1 MLSTFPA
8 VIRKPIAWCGLSSRT
23 SSVNEFG
30 EDIPLR
36 DELYNLEQLE
46 KHARDIAATD
56 QLAMSKKGEKLL
68 PRLGENESLLLET
81 YDLIATAAA
90 NNRRI
95 APAAEWL
102 LDNFYL
108 IESNIRSVKRLLPKS
123 YSTGLPRLANGSSAN
138 YPRIYAIALELI
150 AHTDGRVDADS
161 LNAFVHAYQAV
172 TPLQLGELWALP
184 LMLRLAIIENLR
196 RIAIRM
202 ARSRC
207 HRDLANDWAQTMNE
221 AIEKSPTELIISLA
235 GMARANPPM
244 SGAFLSDFT
253 RQLHGNNSNLVF
265 VNSWLEHRISDQGL
279 TLEQLILA
287 EGQDQAAHQ
296 VSVGNSIN
304 SLRMLDIYDW
314 REFVSTHSLVE
325 QTLAEDPA
333 GIYMLMDFATRNRY
347 RRAVEAIAKRST
359 CSEYDVAHRAIQLAK
374 VEQSN
379 HGNTRSAHV
388 GYFLVDRGRLA
399 LEGLVR
405 MQVTPRVLLDKI
417 RRLYPLCLYFF
428 LALALTIL
436 LTTVFGKWSGL
447 REEPL
452 LLHLALVV
460 PIFLGASQLAL
471 ALTNWLS
478 SKLIC
483 PQPLSRMDYRKGITA
498 DNRTIVVVPTMLS
511 SLPVV
516 EQLIEGLEIR
526 YLANREDHLHFALLT
541 DFSDA
546 DQKEMPTDAALLKQA
561 SDGIALL
568 NKKYPVAGRSIFF
581 LMHRERSWNAVDGI
595 WMGHERK
602 RGKLADLNAVLR
614 GKANR
619 FKHIVGDPRSLDG
632 VRYVIT
638 LDTDTQ
644 LPRNAA
650 REMIEAM
657 AHPLNRPC
665 LDGTGSRVKDGYA
678 IMQPRVEPNLP
689 TSLRSWFSKLHS
701 GDLGIDPYT
710 LIVSDVYQDLFGEG
724 SFIGKGIYDIDF
736 FERLCGYFPEN
747 TILSHDLLEGCHG
760 RCALISDVILYEDY
774 PSSYAIDVS
783 RRHRWIRGDW
793 QILGWLFPRVRGSD
807 GGWVK
812 NPVSDTSQWK
822 IFDNLRRSLV
832 APSLLALL
840 TMAWLAGSP
849 SLVLASTLFVAV
861 IFVVPA
867 TLGMLTDL
875 ALKPK
880 GASWLYHWG
889 NSLALMARHH
899 LAQSLIWLIFLPHE
913 AILSL
918 DAIGRTLFRMYW
930 TKKKLLEWTTS
941 CEVNR
946 NSRSDLAGFTKMMW
960 PAPVVS
966 TLLLVDL
973 WLYRPAVFWTAAPLL
988 WIWFF
993 SPAIAWCL
1001 SRPLSVPKL
1010 KLVDSQKVFLRKVA
1024 RKTWRFFESFVTAED
1039 NWLPPDNVQTDSGQK
1054 IASRTSPTNIAMA
1067 LASDL
1072 SAHDFGYCSTT
1083 TLLKKTCNTFETM
1096 AKLEKHRG
1104 HFFNWYDTRSLA
1116 PLKPLYVSTVDSGNL
1131 AAHLL
1136 ILASGFREMTHAPI
1150 ASPNLLSGLR
1160 DTLSILL
1167 DEAKAAA
1174 GSRNGTASMETDGN
1188 TLRKLQST
1196 LEDIAMTRGS
1206 LTALHR
1212 SLTKW
1217 HAEAIG
1223 HSQKLHQ
1230 EGEVR
1235 WWSSAWERICL
1246 DHLTDLNEM
1255 APWISIPALPEG
1267 WQKELAAETCKP
1279 LTALLN
1285 DLTKLHTVP
1294 TLSELVPRCDILVST
1309 IDSLLQGSKTS
1320 QNLTCHLPAMLETWL
1335 KEARGMVSESST
1347 RALSRVAKLESLALQ
1362 CEEFAS
1368 MDFTFLENK
1377 TRDLFAI
1384 GYNLTDNRQDA
1395 SCYDLLASEARLAT
1409 FILIAQGQVSQ
1420 EHWFSLGR
1428 LLTSTGGG
1436 PALLS
1441 WSGSMFEYL
1450 MPRLVMP
1457 TFSNTLLDQTYH
1469 SIVRRQINYGR
1480 QRGVPWGFSE
1490 SGYNAFDQLNNYQ
1503 YMAFGVPGTGL
1514 KRGLAD
1520 SLVVAPYASALAL
1533 VVAPDAACKNLQRL
1547 ADDGFL
1553 GAFGFY
1559 EAIDY
1564 TPSRLPPGE
1573 ERILVCQFMAHHAGM
1588 SLMALVYALLDQP
1601 MQRRFMANP
1610 QFRAAILL
1618 LQERVPKTTVP
1629 VFPHATEASVTRAAT
1644 AEDAGTMRIFSNP
1657 GSPVPEVHLLSNGNY
1672 HVMVTSAG
1680 GGYSRWGDMAVTR
1693 WRSDTTRDC
1702 WGSFCYL
1709 RDTDTGFLW
1718 SNTWHPTGSNPQTY
1732 EAIFTQS
1739 RAEFRRSDERID
1751 VHTQITVSAEDDLEL
1766 RRITITN
1773 RSDKTRTVE
1782 LTSYSEVVLASQGQ
1796 DEAHPAFSNLF
1807 VQTEITPS
1815 RKAILC
1821 TRRPR
1826 SKDDKPVWMV
1836 HLLAP
1841 AGETLDEPSF
1851 ETDRMRFIG
1860 RGYLLAKPKAFDQIA
1875 PLSNSQG
1882 SVLDPI
1888 ASIRQTIRIPPGESA
1903 AVDLVTGIAQ
1913 TRDAALAIAA
1923 KYSDVNLANR
1933 SFELAW
1939 TRGLIMLRQLNITE
1953 SEAQM
1958 YGRLAGSI
1966 VYPSGFRR
1974 AKPATIIRNRRG
1986 QSGLWGHG
1994 ISGDLPIV
2002 LLQVHSREKID
2013 IVRQMVQA
2021 HGYWR
2026 LKGLK
2031 VDLVIWNEDNS
2042 EYRQAIQDLIND
2054 IISISTEA
2062 VLLDRTG
2069 GVFVCRAKQIS
2080 EEDRWLLQSAACVIL
2095 KDDAGT
2101 LEDQVNR
2108 SARLDWPTPPLQVTK
2123 RRLEPII
2130 AGMNPN
2136 PDLVFNNDLGG
2147 FSRDGR
2153 EYIMVLKPG
2162 KNTPAPWVNV
2172 IANPHLGT
2180 VVSESGSS
2188 YTWMDNSHEFRLTP
2202 WNNDPVSDP
2211 SGEAFYIRDEQSGR
2225 YWSPAPLPARGR
2237 NTYLSRHGFGYSVFE
2252 YAEDGIFTEQWV
2264 YVDPVEPVKFIRIK
2278 FTNRSERRRN
2288 LSITGIWE
2296 LVLGES
2302 RGKNQMH
2309 VFTELDPVTG
2319 AVFAKNPYNPDF
2331 SSRVAFV
2338 DCNLATRSVT
2348 GDRTEVIGR
2357 NGTLTKPAIMDR
2369 LRLSNRTG
2377 AAFDPCIGMHV
2388 PFDLNE
2394 GQEKIIVFIFGASG
2408 DEAES
2413 RKLVQQFR
2421 SDSAAQSVLEGVWT
2435 HWNHTLGAVHI
2446 ESPDPAVDYLVN
2458 GWLIYQT
2465 ISCRMWARTGFYQSG
2480 GAYGF
2485 RDQLQDAMA
2494 LVHTRPE
2501 LLKAQLLRAA
2511 ARQFRE
2517 GDVQHWWHPPTGRG
2531 VRTHFS
2537 DDFLWL
2543 PLALCRYVQAT
2554 RDEAILEEKVP
2565 YLVSRLLRQE
2575 EEANY
2580 EMPTHGDSLGS
2591 MYEHAVKA
2599 IENGLKFGVHGLPL
2613 MGCGDWNDGMNLV
2626 GLHGRGESVWL
2637 AFFLYEVLNQFAK
2650 LAGKKGDAP
2659 LSEKYTLEA
2668 GRIRGNIEKHAWDG
2682 EWYRRAYFDDGT
2694 PLGSAQNEECQIDSI
2709 SQSWSILSG
2718 AGMQDRFLSAI
2729 KSVEKR
2735 LVKREAAL
2743 IQLLDPP
2750 FDKSLL
2756 DPGYIKGYAPG
2767 VRENGGQYTHGA
2779 IWTIMAFATIGEVEL
2794 AWDLL
2799 KMINPISHGDTAEAM
2814 ARYRVEPYVMAADVY
2829 SVDPHTGRGGWTWY
2843 TGSAGWM
2850 YRLIVESLLGL
2861 HLEGDKLRVNPRLP
2875 RDWPTLTIDYRYK
2888 STLYHIQIKNSGAG
2902 STIKSFTVNDLTQDQ
2917 HEIKLADD
2925 QGKHAV
2931 VIEMD

>member
-1 MLSTFPA
+1 MLSTLPA
-8 VIRKPIAWCGLSSRT
+8 AIRKPIAWCGLSGRT
-23 SSVNEFG
+23 SSVKEFG
-30 EDIPLR
+30 EDVPLR
-36 DELYNLEQLE
+36 DDLYNLEQLE
-46 KHARDIAATD
+46 KHARSTAAMD
-56 QLAMSKKGEKLL
+56 RLATGQKGEKLL
-68 PRLGENESLLLET
+68 PRLAQNEMLLVKT
-81 YDLIATAAA
+81 YDLIAAAA
-90 NNRRI
+90 AKNRRI
-95 APAAEWL
+95 SPAAEWL

-108 IESNIRSVKRLLPKS
+108 IENHIRSVKRLLPKS
-123 YSTGLPRLANGSSAN
+123 YSTGLPRLANGTSAN

-150 AHTDGRVDADS
+150 AHTDGRVDAGS
-161 LNAFVHAYQAV
+161 LNAFVHAYQAI

-184 LMLRLAIIENLR
+184 LMLRMALIENLR
-196 RIAIRM
+196 RIAIRL
-202 ARSRC
+202 AKSRC
-207 HRDLANDWAQTMNE
+207 HRDQANDWALIMNE
-221 AIEKSPTELIISLA
+221 AIEKSPTELIIALA
-235 GMARANPPM
+235 EMARADPPM

-253 RQLHGNNSNLVF
+253 RQLHGNNPNLVF

-287 EGQDQAAHQ
+287 EGQNQAADQ

-314 REFVSTHSLVE
+314 RDFVATHSLVE

-333 GIYMLMDFATRNRY
+333 GIYLFMDFATRNRY
-347 RRAVEAIAKRST
+347 RQAVEAIANRST

-388 GYFLVDRGRLA
+388 GYFLVDRGRMA

-405 MQVTPRVLLDKI
+405 MQVTPRVILDKI

-428 LALALTIL
+428 LALGLTIL
-436 LTTVFGKWSGL
+436 LTVAFGKWSGL
-447 REEPL
+447 REESL
-452 LLHLALVV
+452 LLHLALLV

-471 ALTNWLS
+471 SLTNWLAT
-478 SKLIC
+478 KLIC
-483 PQPLSRMDYRKGITA
+483 PQPMSRMDYRKGITA

-511 SLPVV
+511 SPTVAEHL
-516 EQLIEGLEIR
+516 LEGLEIR

-541 DFSDA
+541 DFPDA
-546 DQKEMPTDAALLKQA
+546 DQKEMPTDAALLRQA
-561 SDGIALL
+561 SEGIEIL
-568 NKKYPVAGRSIFF
+568 NNKYPRAGGSVFF
-581 LMHRERSWNAVDGI
+581 LMHRDRSWNAVDGI

-602 RGKLADLNAVLR
+602 RGKLADLNAALR

-619 FKHIVGDPRSLDG
+619 FTHIVGDTKSLEG
-632 VRYVIT
+632 MRFVIT

-644 LPRNAA
+644 LPPDTA

-665 LDGTGSRVKDGYA
+665 LDATGTRVKDGYA
-678 IMQPRVEPNLP
+678 IMQPRVEPSLP
-689 TSLRSWFSKLHS
+689 TSLRSWFSRLHS
-701 GDLGIDPYT
+701 GDLGVDPYT
-710 LIVSDVYQDLFGEG
+710 LIVSDAYQDLFGEG
-724 SFIGKGIYDIDF
+724 SFIGKGIYDLDF
-736 FERLCGYFPEN
+736 FERLCGYFREN

-774 PSSYAIDVS
+774 PSSYASDVS

-793 QILGWLFPRVRGSD
+793 QILGWLFPKVRGAD

-812 NPVSDTSQWK
+812 NPISDTSLWK
-822 IFDNLRRSLV
+822 ISDNLRRSLV
-832 APSLLALL
+832 PPSLLALL
-840 TMAWLAGSP
+840 TIAWLAGSP
-849 SLVLASTLFVAV
+849 SVALASTLFVATIHV
-861 IFVVPA
+861 LPA
-867 TLGMLTDL
+867 ILDMLTDL

-880 GASWLYHWG
+880 GASWLYHCE
-889 NSLALMARHH
+889 NALALMARH
-899 LAQSLIWLIFLPHE
+899 LAQSLMWLIFLPHE

-930 TKKKLLEWTTS
+930 TGKKLLEWTTS

-946 NSRSDLAGFTKMMW
+946 NSRSDLAGFTRMMW

-966 TLLLVDL
+966 SLLLADL
-973 WLYRPAVFWTAAPLL
+973 WFYRPTVFWIAAPLL

-1001 SRPLSVPKL
+1001 SRPLPVPKV
-1010 KLVDSQKVFLRKVA
+1010 KLAEPQKVFLRKVA
-1024 RKTWRFFESFVTAED
+1024 RKTWRYFETFVTAED

-1067 LASDL
+1067 LVSDL
-1072 SAHDFGYCSTT
+1072 SAHDFGYCSTAMLLEKT
-1083 TLLKKTCNTFETM
+1083 SHTFKTL

-1136 ILASGFREMTHAPI
+1136 VLASGFREMTHAPI
-1150 ASPNLLSGLR
+1150 VSPNLLTGLQ

-1167 DEAKAAA
+1167 DEAK
-1174 GSRNGTASMETDGN
+1174 GTAGFRDGDPTMETDGN
-1188 TLRKLQST
+1188 TLRKIQST
-1196 LEDIAMTRGS
+1196 IEDIANTRVS

-1212 SLTKW
+1212 CLTQW

-1223 HSQKLHQ
+1223 HCQKLPQ
-1230 EGEVR
+1230 DGEVR
-1235 WWSSAWERICL
+1235 WWASAWERTCL
-1246 DHLTDLNEM
+1246 DHLTELNEI
-1255 APWISIPALPEG
+1255 ASWISIPTLPEG
-1267 WQKELAAETCKP
+1267 WQDQHPAEIREP

-1285 DLTKLHTVP
+1285 DLAKLDSVP
-1294 TLSELVPRCDILVST
+1294 TLSELAPRCGGLVSI
-1309 IDSLLQGSKTS
+1309 IDSILHGSKGFQGTTS
-1320 QNLTCHLPAMLETWL
+1320 HLPAILGNWL
-1335 KEARGMVSESST
+1335 KEARHVLSDASA
-1347 RALSRVAKLESLALQ
+1347 RALRRVARLESLARH

-1377 TRDLFAI
+1377 NRDLFAI

-1409 FILIAQGQVSQ
+1409 FVLIAQGQVSQ

-1469 SIVRRQINYGR
+1469 SIVRRQIHYGR

-1490 SGYNAFDQLNNYQ
+1490 LGYNAFDQLNNYQ

-1514 KRGLAD
+1514 KRGLAE

-1533 VVAPDAACKNLQRL
+1533 MVAPDVACRNLQRL
-1547 ADDGFL
+1547 AEEGLL
-1553 GAFGFY
+1553 GPFGFY

-1564 TPSRLPPGE
+1564 TPSRLPPGTD
-1573 ERILVCQFMAHHAGM
+1573 RILVSQFMAHHAGM
-1588 SLMALVYALLDQP
+1588 SLMALAYALLDQP

-1610 QFRAAILL
+1610 QFRAAVLL
-1618 LQERVPKTTVP
+1618 LQERVPKTSVP
-1629 VFPHATEASVTRAAT
+1629 VFPHATEAGVTRVAT
-1644 AEDAGTMRIFSNP
+1644 AADAGTMRVFNNP
-1657 GSPVPEVHLLSNGNY
+1657 VSSVPEVHLLSNGSY

-1680 GGYSRWGDMAVTR
+1680 GGYSKWGDIAVTR

-1718 SNTWHPTGSNPQTY
+1718 SNAWHPTGANPQAY

-1739 RAEFRRSDERID
+1739 RAEFRRTDERID
-1751 VHTQITVSAEDDLEL
+1751 THTEITVSAEDDLDL
-1766 RRITITN
+1766 RRITLTN
-1773 RSDKTRTVE
+1773 HSDRTRTIE
-1782 LTSYSEVVLASQGQ
+1782 LTTYSEVVLASQGQ

-1807 VQTEITPS
+1807 IQTEITHP

-1826 SKDDKPVWMV
+1826 SKEDKPVWMV

-1860 RGYLLAKPKAFDQIA
+1860 RGRMLAKPQAFDQITR
-1875 PLSNSQG
+1875 LSNSQG
-1882 SVLDPI
+1882 PVLDPI
-1888 ASIRQTIRIPPGESA
+1888 ASIRQTIRILPGESA

-1939 TRGLIMLRQLNITE
+1939 TRGQIMLRQLNITE
-1953 SEAQM
+1953 AEAQM

-1966 VYPSGFRR
+1966 VYPSSFRR
-1974 AKPATIIRNRRG
+1974 AKPGTIIRNRRG

-2002 LLQVHSREKID
+2002 LLQVLSREKVE

-2021 HGYWR
+2021 HAYWR

-2042 EYRQAIQDLIND
+2042 EYRQTIQEMITD
-2054 IISISTEA
+2054 IISISTES
-2062 VLLDRTG
+2062 VLLDRSG

-2101 LEDQVNR
+2101 LLDQVNR

-2123 RRLEPII
+2123 RRLEP
-2130 AGMNPN
+2130 ALPGLNPN
-2136 PDLVFNNDLGG
+2136 PDLVFNNGLGG
-2147 FSRDGR
+2147 FSQDGR

-2162 KNTPAPWVNV
+2162 KSTPAPWVNV
-2172 IANPHLGT
+2172 IANPLLGT
-2180 VVSESGSS
+2180 VVSESGSC
-2188 YTWMDNSHEFRLTP
+2188 YTWMENSHEFRLTP
-2202 WNNDPVSDP
+2202 WNNDPVTDQ

-2225 YWSPAPLPARGR
+2225 YWSPAPQPCRGR
-2237 NTYLSRHGFGYSVFE
+2237 NAYLSRHGFGYSVFE
-2252 YAEDGIFTEQWV
+2252 YSEDGISTEQWV
-2264 YVDPVEPVKFIRIK
+2264 YVDPVEPVKFVRIK
-2278 FTNRSERRRN
+2278 FTNRSERNRH
-2288 LSITGIWE
+2288 LSVTGIWE

-2309 VFTELDPVTG
+2309 VFTELDAVTG
-2319 AVFAKNPYNPDF
+2319 AVFAKNPYNSDF

-2338 DCNLATRSVT
+2338 DCNLATRSFT
-2348 GDRTEVIGR
+2348 GDRTEFIGR
-2357 NGTLTKPAIMDR
+2357 NGTLANPAIMDR
-2369 LRLSNRTG
+2369 SRLSNRTG
-2377 AAFDPCIGMHV
+2377 AAYDPCVGMHV
-2388 PFDLNE
+2388 PFDLDE
-2394 GQEKIIVFIFGASG
+2394 GQEKTIVFIFGASD

-2413 RKLVQQFR
+2413 RRLVQQFR
-2421 SDSAAQSVLEGVWT
+2421 GESAAQSALEGVWS

-2446 ESPDPAVDYLVN
+2446 ESPDPSLDYLVN

-2465 ISCRMWARTGFYQSG
+2465 ISCRMWARSGFYQSG

-2501 LLKAQLLRAA
+2501 MLKAQLLRAA
-2511 ARQFRE
+2511 GRQFRE
-2517 GDVQHWWHPPTGRG
+2517 GDAQHWWHPPTGRG

-2537 DDFLWL
+2537 DDYLWL
-2543 PLALCRYVQAT
+2543 PLALCRYVQT
-2554 RDEAILEEKVP
+2554 TEDETILEEKVP
-2565 YLVSRLLRQE
+2565 YLISRPLKHE

-2580 EMPTHGDSLGS
+2580 EMPTHGDSPGT

-2613 MGCGDWNDGMNLV
+2613 MGGGDWNDGMNLV
-2626 GLHGRGESVWL
+2626 GWQGRGESVWL
-2637 AFFLYEVLNQFAK
+2637 AFFLYEVLGQFAK
-2650 LAGKKGDAP
+2650 LAGKRGDVS

-2668 GRIRGNIEKHAWDG
+2668 GRIRGNIEQHAWDG

-2694 PLGSAQNEECQIDSI
+2694 PLGSIQNEECQIDSI

-2718 AGMQDRFLSAI
+2718 AGMQDRVQSAM

-2735 LVKREAAL
+2735 LIKREAAL

-2750 FDKSLL
+2750 FDKSHL
-2756 DPGYIKGYAPG
+2756 DPGYIQGYAPG

-2779 IWTIMAFATIGEVEL
+2779 VWTIMAFAAIGEVEM

-2799 KMINPISHGDTAEAM
+2799 KMINPISHGGKAEA
-2814 ARYRVEPYVMAADVY
+2814 AALYRVEPYVLAADVY
-2829 SVDPHTGRGGWTWY
+2829 SVEPHTGRGGWTWY

-2861 HLEGDKLRVNPRLP
+2861 QLEGNTLRVNPRLP
-2875 RDWPTLTIDYRYK
+2875 GHWPALTIDYRYK
-2888 STLYHIQIKNSGAG
+2888 GTLYHIQIKNSGKG
-2902 STIKSFTVNDLTQDQ
+2902 SSIKIFMVDDNPQDP
-2917 HEIKLADD
+2917 HEIKLVDD
-2925 QGKHAV
+2925 RGRHDV
-2931 VIEMD
+2931 VIEMA